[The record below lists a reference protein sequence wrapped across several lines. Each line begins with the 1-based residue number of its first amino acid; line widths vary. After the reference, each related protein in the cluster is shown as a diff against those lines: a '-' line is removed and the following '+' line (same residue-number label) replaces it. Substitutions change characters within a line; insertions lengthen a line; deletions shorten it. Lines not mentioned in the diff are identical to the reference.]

1 MPRFSRLRSS
11 VLEDFAEQQRFAPA
25 RALRRQVERAE
36 ALIGEIEATGAYPE
50 DWVIFKLTGYR
61 PDIEEP
67 ASLVGEALLADLPA
81 LVERLSDGARFSAA
95 ELSEESLS
103 PAEVCRRWRIS
114 RRTLER
120 YRRFGLAARRAR
132 SARGKPIIRF
142 MRGQIEAFERR
153 EAARL
158 SRGEPSGVRR
168 RVRRVGTD
176 ERAALHESATRLA
189 KEDGASLSRASA
201 ALARERGR
209 SLSTVRRA
217 VLKQDRQSAKEA
229 RAFPE
234 RAGVGDAERRAIFV
248 AHRRGEEPGA
258 LAARFGRSRAS
269 IHRIV
274 NEARAAALR
283 ALDLTGPRPE
293 LATENAVARRDDAGG
308 ASGPAFDPRFFAL
321 GARQGLGAPV
331 PLSPGA
337 FAADA
342 RAAAAPAA
350 REEQGRAAAY
360 HAILAECER
369 RTRAL
374 ARFNPPA
381 AELDEIE
388 TLLRWAAMVKV
399 ELARSQ
405 SGLVLRTIEERTGG
419 VFEELP
425 PERRRELHA
434 RAFEAVARA
443 IDGFD
448 PFPRAGKRPGRL
460 AAPVTVEL
468 ARALAPLDERVGE
481 EQPTRARAT
490 AMKRDAESSA
500 ELRDWTRSITPWG
513 AAIDPPAGA
522 RERSESLPEPA
533 RGIVQRHFG
542 WLGEP
547 PMTIEELTNTFK
559 ISRIRICRL
568 IRAVN
573 HDR

>member
-36 ALIGEIEATGAYPE
+36 ALIGEIEAPGAYPE
-50 DWVIFKLTGYR
+50 DWVIFKITGYR

-81 LVERLSDGARFSAA
+81 LVERLSDGAGFGAA
-95 ELSEESLS
+95 ELAEESLS

-132 SARGKPIIRF
+132 SARGKPVIRF
-142 MRGQIEAFERR
+142 MRAQVEAFERR

-168 RVRRVGTD
+168 RVRRVSSE
-176 ERAALHESATRLA
+176 ERAALHDSAARRV
-189 KEDGASLSRASA
+189 KEEGASLSRASA

-209 SLSTVRRA
+209 SLTTVRRA
-217 VLKQDRQSAKEA
+217 VLKHDRQSVKES

-234 RAGVGDAERRAIFV
+234 RAGVGGDERRAIFE

-258 LAARFGRSRAS
+258 LATRFGRSRAS

-283 ALDLTGPRPE
+283 ALDLAGPRPE
-293 LATENAVARRDDAGG
+293 LTTENANARGGDAGEAG
-308 ASGPAFDPRFFAL
+308 APAFDPRFFAV

-405 SGLVLRTIEERTGG
+405 SGLVLRTIEERTGA

-425 PERRRELHA
+425 PERRRDLHA
-434 RAFEAVARA
+434 HAFDAVARA
-443 IDGFD
+443 IDGYD

-468 ARALAPLDERVGE
+468 ARALAPLGERAGDA
-481 EQPTRARAT
+481 PPARARAT
-490 AMKRDAESSA
+490 AMKRDADA
-500 ELRDWTRSITPWG
+500 GGALRDWTRSITAWG
-513 AAIDPPAGA
+513 AALDPPAGA
-522 RERSESLPEPA
+522 RERCESLPEPA

-547 PMTIEELTNTFK
+547 PMSAAAIGAQLGA
-559 ISRIRICRL
+559 SPQRIARA
-568 IRAVN
+568 IRAAVR
-573 HDR
+573 DG

>member
-1 MPRFSRLRSS
+1 ML
-11 VLEDFAEQQRFAPA
+11 
-25 RALRRQVERAE
+25 
-36 ALIGEIEATGAYPE
+36 GEIDASGAFPE
-50 DWVIFKLTGYR
+50 DWVIFKITGFR

-81 LVERLSDGARFSAA
+81 LVERLSDGAAYSAA
-95 ELSEESLS
+95 ELAEESLS

-132 SARGKPIIRF
+132 SARGKPVIRF
-142 MRGQIEAFERR
+142 MRAQVEAFERR

-168 RVRRVGTD
+168 RVRRVGAE
-176 ERAALHESATRLA
+176 ERAVMYDAAARLA
-189 KEDGASLSRASA
+189 KEDRASLSRVSA

-209 SLSTVRRA
+209 SLTTVRRA
-217 VLKQDRQSAKEA
+217 VLKQDRQSAKEG

-234 RAGVGDAERRAIFV
+234 RAGVGDGERRAIIE

-283 ALDLTGPRPE
+283 ALELSGPRPE
-293 LATENAVARRDDAGG
+293 PSVETPIAHASGGGERDRGG
-308 ASGPAFDPRFFAL
+308 AAFDPRFFAL

-337 FAADA
+337 FAADG
-342 RAAAAPAA
+342 RAAGAPTA
-350 REEQGRAAAY
+350 REEQGQAAAY
-360 HAILAECER
+360 HAILAECESR
-369 RTRAL
+369 IGAL
-374 ARFNPPA
+374 PRFNPPA
-381 AELDEIE
+381 AGLDEIE

-434 RAFEAVARA
+434 RAFDAVARA
-443 IDGFD
+443 IDGYD

-460 AAPVTVEL
+460 AAPVTLEL
-468 ARALAPLDERVGE
+468 ARALAPLDGRASVESPV
-481 EQPTRARAT
+481 RARAT
-490 AMKRDAESSA
+490 AMKRDAESSG
-500 ELRDWTRSITPWG
+500 ELRDWTRSIAPWSVML
-513 AAIDPPAGA
+513 DPPPGT
-522 RERSESLPEPA
+522 RERCESLAEPA

-547 PMTIEELTNTFK
+547 PMSAAA
-559 ISRIRICRL
+559 ISGRLGVSAQRIARA
-568 IRAVN
+568 IRAAV
-573 HDR
+573 REG